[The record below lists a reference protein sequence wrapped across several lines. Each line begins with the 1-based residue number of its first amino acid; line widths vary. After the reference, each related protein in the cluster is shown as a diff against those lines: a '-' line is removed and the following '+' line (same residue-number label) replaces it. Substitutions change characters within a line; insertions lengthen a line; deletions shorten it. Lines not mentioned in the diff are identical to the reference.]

1 MRGKKTATAAWWG
14 IGLMAWCL
22 VGLPATVGAWQTD
35 GAKPTNTSTPS
46 AAEANSTEPGVKKRT
61 EPRGRLPAY
70 FGEVIDSQQR
80 EKIYELQA
88 RYLAEIKALQDKI
101 AELEKKREEDVQGI
115 LTPEQAEK
123 VKQLVES
130 AKSKRSEASKR
141 KKLAATA
148 TPTND
153 TSSRP

>member
-1 MRGKKTATAAWWG
+1 MRGKKTAMAAWWG
-14 IGLMAWCL
+14 VGLMAWCL
-22 VGLPATVGAWQTD
+22 GGVPATVGAWQTD
-35 GAKPTNTSTPS
+35 GAKPSNSAAPS
-46 AAEANSTEPGVKKRT
+46 AAEANSAESGAKKRT

-88 RYLAEIKALQDKI
+88 RYLAEIKTLQDKI

-123 VKQLVES
+123 VKQFVEN
-130 AKSKRSEASKR
+130 AKSKRTEASKR

-148 TPTND
+148 TPMND